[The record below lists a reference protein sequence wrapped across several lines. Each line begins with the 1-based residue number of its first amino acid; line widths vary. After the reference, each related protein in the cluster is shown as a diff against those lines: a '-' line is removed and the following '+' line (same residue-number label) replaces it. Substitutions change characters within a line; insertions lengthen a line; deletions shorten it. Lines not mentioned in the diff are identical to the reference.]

1 MAEGYRRD
9 GLGSCHADGEMEL
22 DDGELVAAKRIEHL
36 ATKLQIGSELSSW
49 NFALQPFDRSCPE
62 TNLATGFK

>member
-1 MAEGYRRD
+1 
-9 GLGSCHADGEMEL
+9 MEL

-49 NFALQPFDRSCPE
+49 NFALQPFDRSCLE